1 MVMNQVSL
9 TRRTRKNNAIS
20 AYSSA
25 NGGLKNTKLYKNQM
39 DESNFMD
46 ITNISSVSRNDGLRN
61 ETSADSNK
69 NEASKYN
76 QNPKL
81 ESKTKPNL
89 TIAVLESN
97 FNLQELILSSK
108 SKKMNKNNSK

>member
-1 MVMNQVSL
+1 MSL

-25 NGGLKNTKLYKNQM
+25 NGGLKNNKLYKNQM

-46 ITNISSVSRNDGLRN
+46 ITNLSSVSRNDGLRN

-69 NEASKYN
+69 NEASKLK
-76 QNPKL
+76 QHPKL
-81 ESKTKPNL
+81 ETKTKPNL
-89 TIAVLESN
+89 TIKVQSIN
-97 FNLQELILSSK
+97 NLHEI
-108 SKKMNKNNSK
+108 